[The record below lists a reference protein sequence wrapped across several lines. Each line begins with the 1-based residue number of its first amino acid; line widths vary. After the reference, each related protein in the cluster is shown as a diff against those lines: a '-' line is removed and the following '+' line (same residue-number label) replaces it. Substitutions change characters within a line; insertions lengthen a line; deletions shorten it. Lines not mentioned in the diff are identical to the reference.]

1 MDNLF
6 QDVKKTFTRV
16 ANKVTRQSGKYYQ
29 ISKHTLAISGINSD
43 IKEEYEKI
51 GRKIY
56 DGYKN
61 NEISSQDVSAH
72 CELIDEKFKQIEK
85 HRLILSDL
93 KNSRMCPQCQAE
105 ISKESTF
112 CANCGEKM
120 QNE

>member
-1 MDNLF
+1 MDYLF
-6 QDVKKTFTRV
+6 KDVKKTFTRV